1 MILLVLLNKY
11 ILFIGIIVVIIKTFL
26 MSNFKHQNIYY
37 INNNINENKNYDFS
51 THIENI
57 TDINNI
63 FLKVVKVSY
72 YYSIEYD
79 LIETKYY
86 IEVNDNNNN
95 IIKPSDFSLYFNLHI
110 LCDILI
116 LENEKKVYSFSNIEE
131 NKFFFCY
138 EYINMD
144 EHVKFGIKIFKNNEI
159 EEEIESFE
167 KYFFTDELIKNNL
180 NPTFIN
186 NNKFNINYLNDEYNN
201 LLNKINGYKRKT
213 EINKFSKLKI
223 SYLKPP
229 LCYLK
234 RDIAQIEGKWYYN
247 NIYGNYFCFCR
258 DENCINLKTF
268 YFPNYQYCKYYFY
281 LTIIDNNRYIYQKTS
296 YLLSDFF
303 NDNIEPSDAFPIF
316 KEMKKKNFDV
326 YYLTTS
332 KFIFNE
338 FCSNNKY
345 CYDNEHIIYGVRTI
359 NGDILE
365 RFFGLFLKLKV
376 VITAE
381 QYNTI
386 DNIFYNIEYITY
398 IFLGHGVQ
406 YIKSYLYKDYLS
418 YKKYDKMLLPPCQRI
433 IDVALKGGWK
443 NENIIKIGLPKWD
456 TYDIY
461 NKNKIAFKAEKNIER
476 AIFIMFTWR
485 KVKKGQNMS
494 ELYYDNLN
502 NILYNSNINKELQ
515 NRNINIYFCYHHN
528 LKEKRK
534 IKTNTNIRYIN
545 QNDISYLL
553 KNSSL
558 IITDFSA
565 IMFDAIIQKK
575 PLILYIPDALD
586 TNLKDKYLFDYYETI
601 MKIKKGMIYL
611 YEIFFDLNDV
621 INKIIYYIVNDFA
634 LEKEKLKYYNEFK
647 FKNKGNTNKFL
658 RYIKNLK

>member
-1 MILLVLLNKY
+1 M
-11 ILFIGIIVVIIKTFL
+11 
-26 MSNFKHQNIYY
+26 
-37 INNNINENKNYDFS
+37 
-51 THIENI
+51 
-57 TDINNI
+57 
-63 FLKVVKVSY
+63 
-72 YYSIEYD
+72 
-79 LIETKYY
+79 
-86 IEVNDNNNN
+86 
-95 IIKPSDFSLYFNLHI
+95 
-110 LCDILI
+110 
-116 LENEKKVYSFSNIEE
+116 
-131 NKFFFCY
+131 
-138 EYINMD
+138 
-144 EHVKFGIKIFKNNEI
+144 
-159 EEEIESFE
+159 
-167 KYFFTDELIKNNL
+167 
-180 NPTFIN
+180 
-186 NNKFNINYLNDEYNN
+186 
-201 LLNKINGYKRKT
+201 
-213 EINKFSKLKI
+213 
-223 SYLKPP
+223 
-229 LCYLK
+229 
-234 RDIAQIEGKWYYN
+234 
-247 NIYGNYFCFCR
+247 
-258 DENCINLKTF
+258 
-268 YFPNYQYCKYYFY
+268 
-281 LTIIDNNRYIYQKTS
+281 
-296 YLLSDFF
+296 
-303 NDNIEPSDAFPIF
+303 
-316 KEMKKKNFDV
+316 
-326 YYLTTS
+326 
-332 KFIFNE
+332 
-338 FCSNNKY
+338 
-345 CYDNEHIIYGVRTI
+345 
-359 NGDILE
+359 E

-461 NKNKIAFKAEKNIER
+461 NKNKIAFQAEKNIER

-515 NRNINIYFCYHHN
+515 NRNISIYFCYHHN